1 MIQSLEALKIKLL
14 KNNIER
20 RQLYLR
26 LKIYFLFSA
35 SMYRSSVKYMN
46 RGVNNKNNV
55 QPLVG

>member
-35 SMYRSSVKYMN
+35 SMYRNSVKYMN

>member
-35 SMYRSSVKYMN
+35 SMCRNSVKYVN